1 LIQSLRRK
9 ARIASIPNSLVRDD
23 AMRDLPATPKRLSAT
38 WGMIV
43 LSVLGL
49 GLVILYRAGVRAR
62 DTTDILWFLKIVALQ
77 APLYLAAVW
86 LSVRSSESRAVLVIA
101 LTFAVLFRLSIL
113 FSPPYLS
120 DDIYRY
126 VWDGRV
132 QAAGI
137 NPYRYIPA
145 DPSLAHLR
153 DEKIYPHMNR
163 RDTAPTMYPP
173 VAEAVWF
180 LTTRVSESVTW
191 MKVTMV
197 GFEAIAV
204 WALIQLLGSFGMARQ
219 RVLIY
224 AWHPLA
230 VWEFAGSGH
239 LDAMAIACIALALLA
254 RRRNAATKT
263 GVALACASLVKFFPA
278 VLFPALYKRWDWKMP
293 LAFVLTIVVAYLP
306 YLGVGP
312 VRVLGYLPG
321 YASEKGIISGQQF
334 LILAS
339 LRYLFNVPTIV
350 YLIAAFF
357 LLTALAFWLMRNQER
372 DEPDYVRSS
381 LIIASVFMVLL
392 TPHYPWYFVWLI
404 PFLCFI
410 PSVPVLYLTLSSFL
424 LYLTWV
430 YWSESQVL
438 KIKAAMFLPF
448 ILMGALIL
456 WLKSRRDDMYIDR
469 RTQQNRPA
477 P

>member
-1 LIQSLRRK
+1 
-9 ARIASIPNSLVRDD
+9 VHDE
-23 AMRDLPATPKRLSAT
+23 AMSDSPVMPKRMSAK
-38 WGMIV
+38 WMVIV
-43 LSVLGL
+43 LSVLGV
-49 GLVILYRAGVRAR
+49 GLLVSYRIGLRAR
-62 DTTDILWFLKIVALQ
+62 TATDVVWFLKIVGVQ

-86 LSVRSSESRAVLVIA
+86 LSLRRAAESRKVLVIA
-101 LTFAVLFRLSIL
+101 LIFAALFRLSIL
-113 FSPPYLS
+113 FSAPYLS

-132 QAAGI
+132 QAARV

-153 DEKIYPHMNR
+153 DEKIYPYINR
-163 RDTAPTMYPP
+163 RETAPTMYPP

-197 GFEAIAV
+197 GFEALAV
-204 WALIQLLGSFGMARQ
+204 WAIMQLLGSFGLARQ

-239 LDAMAIACIALALLA
+239 LDAIVIAFIALALLA
-254 RRRNAATKT
+254 RRRNAGVLT
-263 GVALACASLVKFFPA
+263 GVSLACATLAKFFPA
-278 VLFPALYKRWDWKMP
+278 VLFPAVYKRWGWKMP
-293 LAFVLTIVVAYLP
+293 LAFALTLVVAYLP

-312 VRVLGYLPG
+312 RGVLGYLPG
-321 YASEKGIISGQQF
+321 YASEKGIISGDQF

-339 LRYLFNVPTIV
+339 LRYLLNVPTTV
-350 YLIAAFF
+350 YVIGAAF
-357 LLTALAFWLMRNQER
+357 LLTALCFYLMRNQER
-372 DEPDYVRSS
+372 DELGYVRSS
-381 LIIASVFMVLL
+381 LIIASVFMLLL
-392 TPHYPWYFVWLI
+392 TPHYAWYFAWLI

-410 PSVPVLYLTLSSFL
+410 PSVPVLYLTLLSFL
-424 LYLTWV
+424 LYLTWH
-430 YWSESQVL
+430 YWTDGQVL

-448 ILMGALIL
+448 LLLVAIAGWWRMRRKSALSFR
-456 WLKSRRDDMYIDR
+456 KTD
-469 RTQQNRPA
+469 PA
-477 P
+477 QP

>member
-1 LIQSLRRK
+1 MTGS
-9 ARIASIPNSLVRDD
+9 AAAS
-23 AMRDLPATPKRLSAT
+23 KRLSAT
-38 WGMIV
+38 WIVIV

-49 GLVILYRAGVRAR
+49 GLLILYRAGVRAR
-62 DTTDILWFLKIVALQ
+62 SPSDILWFLKIVAVQ

-86 LSVRSSESRAVLVIA
+86 LSVRNSQSRSVLVIA
-101 LTFAVLFRLSIL
+101 LIFAALFRLSIL

-120 DDIYRY
+120 DDVYRY

-153 DEKIYPHMNR
+153 DEKVYPYMNR

-173 VAEAVWF
+173 VAEVVWF
-180 LTTRVSESVTW
+180 LTTRLSESVTW
-191 MKVTMV
+191 MKATMV

-204 WALIQLLGSFGMARQ
+204 WALIQVLGSFGMARQ

-224 AWHPLA
+224 AWHPLS
-230 VWEFAGSGH
+230 VWEVAGSGH
-239 LDAMAIACIALALLA
+239 LDAMVIAFIALVLLA
-254 RRRNAATKT
+254 RRRRATAMT
-263 GVALACASLVKFFPA
+263 GVILAGATLVKFFPA

-293 LAFVLTIVVAYLP
+293 VAFMLTIVIAYLP

-321 YASEKGIISGQQF
+321 YASERGIISGEQF

-339 LRYLFNVPTIV
+339 LRYLLNVSTMV
-350 YLIAAFF
+350 YVVAAAF
-357 LLTALAFWLMRNQER
+357 LLTAVSFWLIWNQER
-372 DEPDYVRSS
+372 DEPEYVRSS
-381 LIIASVFMVLL
+381 LILASVFMVLL
-392 TPHYPWYFVWLI
+392 TPHYPWYFAWLI
-404 PFLCFI
+404 PFLCII
-410 PSVPVLYLTLSSFL
+410 PLVSVLYLTLSSFL

-430 YWSESQVL
+430 YWTESQVL
-438 KIKAAMFLPF
+438 KIKVAMFLPF
-448 ILMGALIL
+448 LLLLAVTG
-456 WLKSRRDDMYIDR
+456 WWRVR
-469 RTQQNRPA
+469 RTSQITSRS
-477 P
+477 